1 MDQSANLYTT
11 NMAPQQAA
19 WFTAEYESVRKDEI
33 IGALLAFFLGTFGAH
48 HFYLGRNQL
57 GILYAVFFW
66 TGIPAVCGFVECFL
80 MPGRVREFNFAQ
92 ANMISA
98 RVGAMPPVSQAGFQ
112 PGSQP
117 VAASNPITTTC
128 PACSQPLDRAAI
140 FCTRCGA
147 STLTRQAVSA

>member
-1 MDQSANLYTT
+1 MDQRANLYTT

-57 GILYAVFFW
+57 GILYAIFFW

-98 RVGAMPPVSQAGFQ
+98 RVAAMP

-117 VAASNPITTTC
+117 AGSPDRITTTC
-128 PACSQPLDRAAI
+128 PACSQPLDGAAV

-147 STLTRQAVSA
+147 STSTHQAVPA

>member
-1 MDQSANLYTT
+1 MDQSASLYTT
-11 NMAPQQAA
+11 NMTPQQAA
-19 WFTAEYESVRKDEI
+19 WFTAEYESVRKEEV

-98 RVGAMPPVSQAGFQ
+98 RLAATPPISQ
-112 PGSQP
+112 PGSHQGSQT
-117 VAASNPITTTC
+117 AASPNPTTMSC
-128 PACSQPLDRAAI
+128 PVCSHPLDPSAV

-147 STLTRQAVSA
+147 PTSAHQAVPA